1 MRIENEVDGSICH
14 PSPEVKTP
22 PLLSND
28 ELRTI
33 EQEKRKELTYRLMAL
48 PRPDCVLRIFER
60 ARMNI
65 SENGYTN
72 VTDDMIEE
80 AVTIVLKQNVRLKQ
94 SEDELLAKTLQK
106 TRGIMKRNRKGS
118 SAKPVTSIPASPPE
132 IKIVEFSPELL
143 K

>member
-1 MRIENEVDGSICH
+1 M
-14 PSPEVKTP
+14 KTP

-28 ELRTI
+28 ELRII

-80 AVTIVLKQNVRLKQ
+80 AVTIVLKQKVSLKQ
-94 SEDELLAKTLQK
+94 SEDELLAKTLQ
-106 TRGIMKRNRKGS
+106 
-118 SAKPVTSIPASPPE
+118 
-132 IKIVEFSPELL
+132 
-143 K
+143 

>member
-1 MRIENEVDGSICH
+1 
-14 PSPEVKTP
+14 
-22 PLLSND
+22 
-28 ELRTI
+28 
-33 EQEKRKELTYRLMAL
+33 MAL

-60 ARMNI
+60 ARMSI

-80 AVTIVLKQNVRLKQ
+80 AVTIVLKQNVSLKQ

-132 IKIVEFSPELL
+132 IKIVEFSPDLL
-143 K
+143 N

>member
-1 MRIENEVDGSICH
+1 M
-14 PSPEVKTP
+14 KTP

-65 SENGYTN
+65 SENAFKN

-80 AVTIVLKQNVRLKQ
+80 AVTVVLKQKVSLKQ
-94 SEDELLAKTLQK
+94 SEDVLLAKTLQK
-106 TRGIMKRNRKGS
+106 LRGIMKRNKKETP
-118 SAKPVTSIPASPPE
+118 AKPATAIPESPTE
-132 IKIVEFSPELL
+132 INLVEFSPELL